1 MRKILFSCL
10 IILILAISG
19 CSTKLDGY
27 TELSYNELIKKIENT
42 ETFPLV
48 IGSSGC
54 SACANYE
61 ITMNKFISD
70 YQVEVFIIDLSKL
83 SETEYDKL
91 MVDISFNGTPTTVF
105 YEEGKLTSYY
115 NRIDG
120 SESKGVIEDYFRNN
134 GYIE

>member
-1 MRKILFSCL
+1 MKKLLLLGLIFFSL
-10 IILILAISG
+10 LISG

-27 TELSYNELIKKIENT
+27 TKITYDQLTEKIGNA

-48 IGSSGC
+48 IGSSEC

-70 YQVEVFIIDLSKL
+70 YQVEVFMIDLLQLKD
-83 SETEYDKL
+83 EEYDKL
-91 MVDISFNGTPTTVF
+91 MVDVNFDGTPTTVF
-105 YEEGKLTSYY
+105 YKDGKLTSFY

-120 SESKGVIEDYFRNN
+120 SKSKSVVEDYFRNN